1 MHIKHIRLI
10 IYVHTG
16 LLVMLTMFMH
26 DRGRADN
33 LVQNVQIQSDDMVHN
48 IYISKWWQSN
58 TSKNIIFHVYAI
70 TREGNDDI
78 SAVLVF
84 SFSLSWLWTC
94 THELHS
100 LKKSMWHVPGDNTD
114 RHCH

>member
-48 IYISKWWQSN
+48 IYISK
-58 TSKNIIFHVYAI
+58 
-70 TREGNDDI
+70 
-78 SAVLVF
+78 
-84 SFSLSWLWTC
+84 
-94 THELHS
+94 
-100 LKKSMWHVPGDNTD
+100 
-114 RHCH
+114 